1 MATIKIPY
9 TYKKYENSRL
19 ATWADKTVQKGSGLM
34 LFMWGFVFLPLAT
47 LILIFTPSYDEN
59 PALFALMG
67 IPGMLLGFVC
77 PILFPM
83 IFKKIWD
90 KRNWSDK
97 IALLLLPLV
106 LLTAALLI
114 RNQVSANAPDK
125 YHKKMSAAF
134 AGEDYTAAQGDRC
147 TLYFTAEDRYTSDG
161 IPKELLA
168 KKPGE
173 VGYILRATE
182 GTECYGFTSEPKNW
196 GDLDGEW
203 VEVPLYYRT
212 YTIEWIDCQLG
223 SVVYTQTIHGIR
235 PTTETPKE
243 GDGYYGELPSG
254 FEMEWEIEKGY
265 DEVSQQTTQKPP
277 PFREA
282 VLLYPLILKSRLILF
297 MAFISLCTNTK
308 GPTII
313 KLPSTFHSQKVLAP
327 NS

>member
-97 IALLLLPLV
+97 IALMDIRRRSDPDFAAEFKKKVTVLIALLLLPLV

-125 YHKKMSAAF
+125 YHEKMSAAF
-134 AGEDYTAAQGDRC
+134 AGEDYTAAQGDKC
-147 TLYFTAEDRYTSDG
+147 TLYFTAEGRYTSDG

-182 GTECYGFTSEPKNW
+182 GTECYGYTSEPKNW

-243 GDGYYGELPSG
+243 GGGYYGELPSG

-265 DEVSQQTTQKPP
+265 DEVSQ
-277 PFREA
+277 
-282 VLLYPLILKSRLILF
+282 
-297 MAFISLCTNTK
+297 
-308 GPTII
+308 
-313 KLPSTFHSQKVLAP
+313 
-327 NS
+327 